1 MKPLRNPFI
10 TSGYESAEYFCD
22 REQESENLI
31 REVTNGNNLA
41 LISTRR
47 MGKTGLIQHC
57 FNNPE
62 IKGNYYTFFVDIY
75 ATKSL
80 RDLVF
85 SLSRVIVDGLKP
97 FGKKAIESFWNSV
110 KSLQGGITFDPAGNP
125 SFNLQLGDIRST
137 EATLDEIFRYLE
149 KASRPVIVA
158 IDEFQQVAY
167 YTEKNVE
174 ALLRTHI
181 QHCRN
186 ARFIFAG
193 SQRHVMGNMFANASR
208 PFYQSVS
215 MMYLECIGLS
225 EYENFARRHF
235 ENSGRKIEQGVVAD
249 IYDRFDGV
257 TWYVQKM
264 LNMLYGITPER
275 GECRAIFSTLTNTP
289 IRRYCSACPKDRKS
303 CLSPSARK
311 ALPVPL
317 PPGSSFRNTVC
328 LLRVRCR
335 RRSKDCSKRI
345 SLRTSRAFTAFTTSF
360 SGYGSIR
367 ITD

>member
-1 MKPLRNPFI
+1 
-10 TSGYESAEYFCD
+10 
-22 REQESENLI
+22 
-31 REVTNGNNLA
+31 
-41 LISTRR
+41 
-47 MGKTGLIQHC
+47 
-57 FNNPE
+57 
-62 IKGNYYTFFVDIY
+62 
-75 ATKSL
+75 
-80 RDLVF
+80 
-85 SLSRVIVDGLKP
+85 
-97 FGKKAIESFWNSV
+97 
-110 KSLQGGITFDPAGNP
+110 
-125 SFNLQLGDIRST
+125 
-137 EATLDEIFRYLE
+137 
-149 KASRPVIVA
+149 
-158 IDEFQQVAY
+158 
-167 YTEKNVE
+167 
-174 ALLRTHI
+174 
-181 QHCRN
+181 
-186 ARFIFAG
+186 
-193 SQRHVMGNMFANASR
+193 MGNMFANASR

-275 GECRAIFSTLTNTP
+275 GECRAEMLPEALGNILDSYKYTYQEILFRLPERQKELLIAIS
-289 IRRYCSACPKDRKS
+289 KE
-303 CLSPSARK
+303 